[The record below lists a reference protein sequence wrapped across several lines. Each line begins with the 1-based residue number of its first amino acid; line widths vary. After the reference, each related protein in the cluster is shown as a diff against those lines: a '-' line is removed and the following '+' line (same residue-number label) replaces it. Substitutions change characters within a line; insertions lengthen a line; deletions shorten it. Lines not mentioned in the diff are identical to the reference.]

1 MSPKWWPVKFY
12 CWAELPTK
20 NNDIGCLSVK
30 LGHPFSF
37 FNFKATT
44 MEHKVNEIQI
54 SYREKLSTLK
64 SLSVTNS
71 NEVAELLFQNWDN
84 KTIGLHETFK
94 IVLLNQSNKV
104 KGIYPLSHGG
114 ITGTL
119 VDVRILFA
127 IILKTLSV
135 GIILAHNHPSGQLKA
150 SYQDKQ
156 LTQKIKQAA
165 QLFDVKVL
173 DHIILAPDGRYYSFA
188 DNALI

>member
-1 MSPKWWPVKFY
+1 
-12 CWAELPTK
+12 
-20 NNDIGCLSVK
+20 
-30 LGHPFSF
+30 
-37 FNFKATT
+37 

-64 SLSVTNS
+64 SQSVTDS

-94 IVLLNQSNKV
+94 VVLLNRSNKV
-104 KGIYPLSHGG
+104 KGIYPLSQGG
-114 ITGTL
+114 ITGTI
-119 VDVRILFA
+119 VDMRILFA

-150 SYQDKQ
+150 SEPDKQ
-156 LTQKIKQAA
+156 LTHKVKQAA

-188 DNALI
+188 DNGIL

>member
-1 MSPKWWPVKFY
+1 
-12 CWAELPTK
+12 
-20 NNDIGCLSVK
+20 
-30 LGHPFSF
+30 
-37 FNFKATT
+37 
-44 MEHKVNEIQI
+44 MEHRVNEIQI

-71 NEVAELLFQNWDN
+71 NEVANLLFQNWDN

-114 ITGTL
+114 ITGT
-119 VDVRILFA
+119 
-127 IILKTLSV
+127 SV
-135 GIILAHNHPSGQLKA
+135 GIILTHNHPSGQLKA

-156 LTQKIKQAA
+156 LTQKIKEAA

-188 DNALI
+188 DNGIL